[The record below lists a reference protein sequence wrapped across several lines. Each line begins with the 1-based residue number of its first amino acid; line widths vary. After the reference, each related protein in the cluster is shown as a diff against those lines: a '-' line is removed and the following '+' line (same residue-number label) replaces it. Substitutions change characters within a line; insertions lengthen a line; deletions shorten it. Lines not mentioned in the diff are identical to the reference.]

1 MMLQPTQEDIL
12 VKLGMK
18 RKKKWHVENQTK
30 RTNWKSVPAAKLTKE
45 AFWTKVD
52 EERLAS
58 ESLINNLINKFG
70 TKPAS
75 KQNENSDNGVQNG
88 VNKKKTKELKVLDPK
103 AAQNLSILLGGALKH
118 ISYEEL
124 RKCILQ
130 CDKKILTENLLQ
142 ALIQYIPAPDQL
154 NRLKEFESDYDNLAE
169 AEQFAISISGIKRL
183 VPRLKSLMFQQ
194 RYPELVQDCKPDIV
208 SATAA
213 CEEVKKSKKF
223 AKILELIL
231 LIGNFKFFVI
241 IYKISLVSSK
251 LNIIFLFLGNIMN
264 SGSKNAQSVGF
275 DISYL
280 PKLSNTKDREN
291 KATLLHF
298 LVEYVERNHPEL
310 LTFYDEM
317 HHLDNASKVSVE
329 TIHKSLKQMD
339 SSIKNLEMDLKNAS
353 RIPAEKDDRFI
364 DSMNEFCSKA
374 REQCDILQA
383 MSDKM
388 DKLYGEL
395 GEYFVFDKQ
404 KYVLEEFMKDI
415 KTFKDQFK
423 VWFDITIFLFTFILN
438 LFYFK
443 NFHL

>member
-1 MMLQPTQEDIL
+1 
-12 VKLGMK
+12 
-18 RKKKWHVENQTK
+18 
-30 RTNWKSVPAAKLTKE
+30 
-45 AFWTKVD
+45 
-52 EERLAS
+52 
-58 ESLINNLINKFG
+58 
-70 TKPAS
+70 
-75 KQNENSDNGVQNG
+75 
-88 VNKKKTKELKVLDPK
+88 
-103 AAQNLSILLGGALKH
+103 
-118 ISYEEL
+118 
-124 RKCILQ
+124 
-130 CDKKILTENLLQ
+130 
-142 ALIQYIPAPDQL
+142 
-154 NRLKEFESDYDNLAE
+154 
-169 AEQFAISISGIKRL
+169 
-183 VPRLKSLMFQQ
+183 
-194 RYPELVQDCKPDIV
+194 
-208 SATAA
+208 
-213 CEEVKKSKKF
+213 
-223 AKILELIL
+223 
-231 LIGNFKFFVI
+231 
-241 IYKISLVSSK
+241 
-251 LNIIFLFLGNIMN
+251 MN